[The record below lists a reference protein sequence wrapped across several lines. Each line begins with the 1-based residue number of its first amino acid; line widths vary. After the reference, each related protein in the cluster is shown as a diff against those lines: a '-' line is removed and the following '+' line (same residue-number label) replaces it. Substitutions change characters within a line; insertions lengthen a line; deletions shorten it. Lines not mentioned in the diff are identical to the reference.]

1 MSVTSQKKDLTDNEV
16 IKDFAKKIKDLD
28 TLNYM
33 YCLTAADVSAT
44 NPKLWN
50 SWNASLLKQ
59 LYDRT
64 KLYFEDEI
72 LLNTSIK
79 EEKAKAMELLEDFRQ
94 QDVRKLWSNFYED
107 YFEASD
113 HKDLQ
118 IHAQNILLSKRASNI
133 TLFQKDTDSLTTIFI
148 NTQDRANLFAT
159 IIGILDSENIN
170 FVDAKLF
177 GMKNGYCTDLITISD
192 NGKRV
197 ELDSEKAKVLID
209 KLEEAISPRILKPKI
224 VQRRQPRHLRHFKT
238 DTEISFKHD
247 MKNRWT
253 DLEISTTDR
262 PGLLASICQVFL
274 KHGALIKKARIATYG
289 EKAEDRFSITS
300 KQDTPFIK
308 RNDLN
313 NLIEDIKVSLN

>member
-1 MSVTSQKKDLTDNEV
+1 M
-16 IKDFAKKIKDLD
+16 
-28 TLNYM
+28 
-33 YCLTAADVSAT
+33 
-44 NPKLWN
+44 
-50 SWNASLLKQ
+50 
-59 LYDRT
+59 
-64 KLYFEDEI
+64 
-72 LLNTSIK
+72 
-79 EEKAKAMELLEDFRQ
+79 
-94 QDVRKLWSNFYED
+94 
-107 YFEASD
+107 
-113 HKDLQ
+113 
-118 IHAQNILLSKRASNI
+118 
-133 TLFQKDTDSLTTIFI
+133 
-148 NTQDRANLFAT
+148 
-159 IIGILDSENIN
+159 DSENIN

-209 KLEEAISPRILKPKI
+209 KLEEAITPRVLKPKI
-224 VQRRQPRHLRHFKT
+224 VQRRQPRNLRHFKT

-253 DLEISTTDR
+253 DLEISTSDR

>member
-1 MSVTSQKKDLTDNEV
+1 
-16 IKDFAKKIKDLD
+16 
-28 TLNYM
+28 M

-44 NPKLWN
+44 NPRLWN

-72 LLNTSIK
+72 LLNTSIT
-79 EEKAKAMELLEDFRQ
+79 EEKAKALELLGNFRK
-94 QDVRKLWSNFYED
+94 QDVKKLWSNFYED

-118 IHAQNILLSKRASNI
+118 IHAQNILLSKGMSNI
-133 TLFQKDTDSLTTIFI
+133 KLFQKDADSLTTIFI
-148 NTQDRANLFAT
+148 YTQDKPNLFAT

-209 KLEEAISPRILKPKI
+209 KLEENFGWKPIHPK
-224 VQRRQPRHLRHFKT
+224 
-238 DTEISFKHD
+238 
-247 MKNRWT
+247 
-253 DLEISTTDR
+253 
-262 PGLLASICQVFL
+262 
-274 KHGALIKKARIATYG
+274 
-289 EKAEDRFSITS
+289 
-300 KQDTPFIK
+300 
-308 RNDLN
+308 
-313 NLIEDIKVSLN
+313 EDIQSIMYRAGQASVVDYIKSIEEDEI